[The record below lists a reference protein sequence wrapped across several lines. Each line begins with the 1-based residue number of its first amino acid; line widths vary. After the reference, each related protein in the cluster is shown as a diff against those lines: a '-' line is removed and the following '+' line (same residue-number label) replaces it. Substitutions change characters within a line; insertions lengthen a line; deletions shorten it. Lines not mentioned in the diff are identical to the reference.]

1 MYKEINSNCLSEEK
15 ECFSYPLY
23 PCCSECDVVGET
35 IEGEWGIENGNWCGI
50 KNSCAI
56 SVYTEDE
63 SDSDFE
69 EEEENGIIL
78 VFSIFK

>member
-1 MYKEINSNCLSEEK
+1 MLLVKQ
-15 ECFSYPLY
+15 
-23 PCCSECDVVGET
+23 
-35 IEGEWGIENGNWCGI
+35 GEWGIENGNWCGI

-78 VFSIFK
+78 VFSIFI